1 MFDARDIQF
10 WIEDEQLHVRVP
22 AAFEINSQ
30 GELVVETS
38 EEIARQAQYV
48 VNAERGTL
56 EVKYLIG
63 QGRAFDIHIERWLP
77 NFILADKNGYAMAKA
92 IECGLQMMNTAIQE
106 GFQNLSDPD
115 WMPEWALDEKAWE
128 YNLVY
133 DYTAPIE
140 TKRGWIKDAYE
151 IATLGGTAAG
161 IVRYLTPYFDNARV
175 EQWWEYSGDPY
186 HFRVVIAGERT
197 DEKDAWAQ
205 AAIAQIQNVRS
216 VCDNII
222 YEQSSSEATMLMDSE
237 ISGQYI
243 YDTLGSLTLA
253 ASQQEIEFEE
263 EIDVP
268 PANIH

>member
-1 MFDARDIQF
+1 MFDGRDIQF

-22 AAFEINSQ
+22 AAFRINDD

-38 EEIARQAQYV
+38 EEIARQAQYI
-48 VNAERGTL
+48 VNPERGTL

-77 NFILADKNGYAMAKA
+77 RFLLADKNGYAVAKA
-92 IECGLQMMNTAIQE
+92 IEAGLQMMNNSIQE
-106 GFQNLSDPD
+106 GFMNLSDPD

-175 EQWWEYSGDPY
+175 EQWWEYGGDPY

-205 AAIAQIQNVRS
+205 AAIAQVQNVRS

-222 YEQSSSEATMLMDSE
+222 YEHSNSEATLYTDSE
-237 ISGQYI
+237 PSGQYI
-243 YDTLGSLTLA
+243 NDRMSSLTFPML
-253 ASQQEIEFEE
+253 FEE
-263 EIDVP
+263 ETDVP
-268 PANIH
+268 PANPH